1 MSKMVGG
8 KVVMGYTIKCYCDE
22 CGREII
28 SGTGSSIKIEIGYN
42 LEHKKNSKLKSS
54 MEVLCE
60 ECISR
65 VISMLY
71 TIGDK

>member
-1 MSKMVGG
+1 MVGG
-8 KVVMGYTIKCYCDE
+8 KVVMGYTYKCYCDK

-28 SGTGSSIKIEIGYN
+28 SGTGSYIKIEISYD
-42 LEHKKNSKLKSS
+42 LECKKNSNLKSS

-65 VISMLY
+65 VISMLS